1 MQAMPMTPASDNRT
15 RDPREI
21 YFENA
26 QDFLRIG
33 RLYAQGRSIPADPV
47 TAYQWL
53 SVAISKGSRA
63 AAVAR
68 EQIMAEMDRDE
79 LRHARAEARRLIAA
93 LS

>member
-1 MQAMPMTPASDNRT
+1 MQAMPINPASHARA

-33 RLYAQGRSIPADPV
+33 RLYVEGRSIPADPV

-79 LRHARAEARRLIAA
+79 LRHARAEARRLVAA